1 MRNKVKGFWIL
12 IAIMFCMLSIYAVQT
27 VQGADET
34 VQPQIQ
40 HKVVRLYEKGGVNPE
55 TLIVDRGTTVIWI
68 NDSKSIAE
76 IEFTDKKVTLVC
88 KSPIRFAV
96 DESGT
101 YVSDKIF
108 QGAVASLCFIEQGEF
123 DYLVKREPRRLAT
136 TPTVPPDV
144 KGKIIVK

>member
-1 MRNKVKGFWIL
+1 MKRIVKRIL
-12 IAIMFCMLSIYAVQT
+12 MLIVIACFMLSFPSVQT
-27 VQGADET
+27 VQSAEET

-55 TLIVDRGTTVIWI
+55 SLIVDRGTTVIWI

-108 QGAVASLCFIEQGEF
+108 QGAVASLCFIEPGEF
-123 DYLVKREPRRLAT
+123 EYLVTRKPRKLAPVPTEPPA
-136 TPTVPPDV
+136 V
-144 KGKIIVK
+144 KGKIIVR